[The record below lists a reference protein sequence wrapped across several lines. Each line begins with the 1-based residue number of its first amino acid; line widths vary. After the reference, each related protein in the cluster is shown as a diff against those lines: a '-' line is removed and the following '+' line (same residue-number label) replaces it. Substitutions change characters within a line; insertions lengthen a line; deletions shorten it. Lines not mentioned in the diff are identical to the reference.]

1 MASHEPSGSVIKTH
15 NAFSSVSPHLK
26 TPKPNTS
33 QQTAKAENNPEPNV
47 EIRPSREEMLKKG
60 LCFNC
65 LEKGHTSKAC
75 PKPKNNKS
83 DKRPTHVSTCAVSP
97 AVPLSVQLSQEP
109 VTKDSSSNSDC
120 VDDDECIIDETDEN
134 NSAQNTFDVVSSCI
148 DADEFHIR
156 SYVDIAIEGL
166 PRQTAL
172 IDGGSEICCISETL
186 IQQLNAPVVKQL
198 RLSGL
203 SKQSDLVNVV
213 RLHVKPV
220 AGEKHMVNIAPSVR
234 VWFAVVPG
242 LHETV
247 ILTPN
252 VVSLLQNVARY
263 NLLDPST
270 SAEVE
275 DNAEAEAKA
284 ADTVEEISVDTVT
297 HDTHKPPDNMSV
309 TLEHSDRVS
318 TPTQT
323 NVVVADTHR

>member
-1 MASHEPSGSVIKTH
+1 
-15 NAFSSVSPHLK
+15 
-26 TPKPNTS
+26 
-33 QQTAKAENNPEPNV
+33 
-47 EIRPSREEMLKKG
+47 
-60 LCFNC
+60 
-65 LEKGHTSKAC
+65 
-75 PKPKNNKS
+75 
-83 DKRPTHVSTCAVSP
+83 
-97 AVPLSVQLSQEP
+97 
-109 VTKDSSSNSDC
+109 
-120 VDDDECIIDETDEN
+120 
-134 NSAQNTFDVVSSCI
+134 
-148 DADEFHIR
+148 
-156 SYVDIAIEGL
+156 
-166 PRQTAL
+166 L

-203 SKQSDLVNVV
+203 SKQSDMVNVV

-263 NLLDPST
+263 NVLYPSI
-270 SAEVE
+270 SAA

-284 ADTVEEISVDTVT
+284 ADTVEEINVDTVT
-297 HDTHKPPDNMSV
+297 HDTHKPPDNVSV

-318 TPTQT
+318 NPTQT
-323 NVVVADTHR
+323 NW

>member
-1 MASHEPSGSVIKTH
+1 
-15 NAFSSVSPHLK
+15 
-26 TPKPNTS
+26 
-33 QQTAKAENNPEPNV
+33 
-47 EIRPSREEMLKKG
+47 
-60 LCFNC
+60 
-65 LEKGHTSKAC
+65 
-75 PKPKNNKS
+75 
-83 DKRPTHVSTCAVSP
+83 
-97 AVPLSVQLSQEP
+97 
-109 VTKDSSSNSDC
+109 
-120 VDDDECIIDETDEN
+120 
-134 NSAQNTFDVVSSCI
+134 VVSSYI
-148 DADEFHIR
+148 DADEFHFR

-172 IDGGSEICCISETL
+172 IDGGSGICCISETS
-186 IQQLNAPVVKQL
+186 IQQLNAHVVKQL

-263 NLLDPST
+263 NVLDPST
-270 SAEVE
+270 SAEAE

-297 HDTHKPPDNMSV
+297 HDTHKPPDNVSV
-309 TLEHSDRVS
+309 TLEHLDSF
-318 TPTQT
+318 
-323 NVVVADTHR
+323 